1 MPSSAISCNTRQP
14 AERGSGMP
22 FALSSVLCFI
32 LPHLNSIG
40 QVEKILENTQVRLHL
55 APETLHISSI
65 PLCRLPRKFD
75 PLKLR
80 PCRPELL
87 SHFLIDRPLTSLQ
100 KVTPEVRLASRTSLR
115 DSLY

>member
-1 MPSSAISCNTRQP
+1 MASSAISSKTRQP

-40 QVEKILENTQVRLHL
+40 QVEKVLENKQVRLHL
-55 APETLHISSI
+55 APGPLHISSI

-75 PLKLR
+75 PAKLR
-80 PCRPELL
+80 PGRPELR
-87 SHFLIDRPLTSLQ
+87 SHFLIDRTLTALQ
-100 KVTPEVRLASRTSLR
+100 KVRPEVRLASRTS
-115 DSLY
+115 